1 MQIGVIDLFCGIGG
15 LSLGFK
21 SEGFDIIAG
30 IDSDASCKYAY
41 ETNISADFLGM
52 DVTKLT
58 GAKVKRLFEKADN
71 SFRVLVGCAPCTPFS
86 LYTGRYRKAKR
97 SDSRWGLLTEF
108 ARLVRQTKPDVISME
123 NVPQLTGHKV
133 YRDFLAGLQSA
144 GYHVSCKRVRAEQYG
159 VPQRRTRLVLI
170 ASRFGKVELLPP
182 THVGRPVTVRDAIG
196 DLPKIQAGKP
206 CKTDRIHVTRG
217 LSPKNMERI
226 RATTEG
232 GSWKDWDRTL
242 QLACHKKSGGKS
254 FRSVYGRMSWDAP
267 SPVITTQ
274 CLGIGNGRFGHPN
287 QNRAI
292 SIREAALLQT
302 FPKTF
307 RFVAPTEP
315 VRGKRVARHIGNAV
329 PVKLSRVIA
338 RTIKRHLAAVS
349 AQRGAAASAGGKRRR
364 PSR

>member
-1 MQIGVIDLFCGIGG
+1 MQIGVVDLFCGIGG

-21 SEGFDIIAG
+21 NEGFDIIAG
-30 IDSDASCKYAY
+30 VDSDASCKYAY

-52 DVTKLT
+52 DITKLT
-58 GAKVKRLFEKADN
+58 GAKVKRLFETKD
-71 SFRVLVGCAPCTPFS
+71 SSYRVLIGCAPCTPFS
-86 LYTGRYRKAKR
+86 LYSTRYRKAKR

-133 YRDFLAGLQSA
+133 FRDFLASLERT
-144 GYHVSCKRVRAEQYG
+144 GYHVSYQRVRAEQYG
-159 VPQRRTRLVLI
+159 VPQCRTRLVLI
-170 ASRFGKVELLPP
+170 ASRFGRVELPPP

-196 DLPKIQAGKP
+196 ELPKIDAGKP
-206 CKTDRIHVTRG
+206 CQTDRLHVTRG
-217 LSPKNMERI
+217 LTPKNMERL

-232 GSWKDWDRTL
+232 GSWKDWDPAL
-242 QLACHKKSGGKS
+242 QLACHRKKGGKT

-274 CLGIGNGRFGHPN
+274 CLGIGNGRFGHPK

-307 RFVAPTEP
+307 RFVAPKEP
-315 VRGKRVARHIGNAV
+315 VVGLWLARHIGNAV

-338 RTIKRHLAAVS
+338 RTIKKHLADVS
-349 AQRGAAASAGGKRRR
+349 AQRDVAGLAAGKRRR
-364 PSR
+364 LSR